1 MNPNTAA
8 AAEQCCPITVV
19 GGGLAG
25 CAMAWALHVRGRE
38 VLVVDRAQRVT
49 SSKVAAGI
57 INPVTGP
64 NLTKA
69 WRFEELWPA
78 ALDFYTSI
86 EEQSGKQ
93 IFHQMPLVRLLDS
106 GHQADKW
113 SKRLQTPGY
122 AECLAACPLD
132 PGKYLRAEY
141 GALTFDRSGYLD
153 IGKFINLTRDLL
165 GDNWR
170 KGELL
175 EEADDGITLFCE
187 GIAGVTNPLF
197 EWVPFKPAKGE
208 ILTLH
213 ITGLAQDRIINR
225 GGVWLL
231 PIGGDKFRCGAT
243 YHWGATDCDTTEAGR
258 KEIQTRL
265 ARLLE
270 LPHEVVD
277 HQAAVRP
284 VIRESRLL
292 CGMHP
297 THPRVGFFNG
307 LGSKG
312 VLSAPFFAGNF
323 AEYLCGRGTIDP
335 EVDLC
340 GNI

>member
-1 MNPNTAA
+1 MSTNAGSA
-8 AAEQCCPITVV
+8 GQCCPITIV

-25 CAMAWALHVRGRE
+25 CAMAWALRARDRK
-38 VLVVDRAQRVT
+38 VLVVDRGQRVT

-78 ALDFYTSI
+78 ALSFYRSI
-86 EEQSGKQ
+86 QEQTGRQ

-106 GHQADKW
+106 GQQANKW
-113 SKRLQTPGY
+113 SRRLQTPGY

-132 PGKYLRAEY
+132 PGKNLRAEY
-141 GALTFDRSGYLD
+141 GALTFDHAGYLD
-153 IGKFINLTRDLL
+153 IREFITLTRDLL

-170 KGELL
+170 NGELL
-175 EEADDGITLFCE
+175 EAEADGITLFCE
-187 GIAGVTNPLF
+187 GIAGAANPLF
-197 EWVPFKPAKGE
+197 EWLPFKPAKGE

-213 ITGLAQDRIINR
+213 IPGLEQDRIVNR

-231 PIGGDKFRCGAT
+231 PVGGEKFRCGAT
-243 YHWGATDCDTTEAGR
+243 YHWGATDCEPTPEGR
-258 KEIQTRL
+258 EEIETRL
-265 ARLLE
+265 GRLLQ
-270 LPHEVVD
+270 LSHEVVD
-277 HQAAVRP
+277 HEAAVRP
-284 VIRESRLL
+284 VVRESRLL

-297 THPRVGFFNG
+297 AHGRIGFFNG

-312 VLSAPFFAGNF
+312 VLSAPFFAENF
-323 AEYLCGRGTIDP
+323 AEHLCGRGAIDP

-340 GNI
+340 RNI

>member
-1 MNPNTAA
+1 MNKG
-8 AAEQCCPITVV
+8 AESVGGTCPVTIV

-25 CAMAWALHVRGRE
+25 CIMAWALREHGRE
-38 VLVVDRAQRVT
+38 VLLLDRGDELTASR
-49 SSKVAAGI
+49 VAAGI
-57 INPVTGP
+57 VNPVTGP
-64 NLTKA
+64 KLTKS

-78 ALDFYTSI
+78 ALGFYTSI
-86 EEQSGKQ
+86 EEQTGRQ

-106 GHQADKW
+106 GQQVDKW
-113 SKRLQTPGY
+113 NKRLQTPGY

-132 PGKYLRAEY
+132 PGKYLKSEY
-141 GALTFDRSGYLD
+141 GALTFDRAGYLD
-153 IGKFINLTRDLL
+153 IREFINLTRDML
-165 GDNWR
+165 GDHWR

-175 EEADDGITLFCE
+175 EVADDGITLFCE
-187 GIAGVTNPLF
+187 GIAGGSNPLF
-197 EWVPFKPAKGE
+197 EWMSFKPAKGE

-213 ITGLAQDRIINR
+213 IAGLAQDRIINR

-231 PIGGDKFRCGAT
+231 PVGGEQFRCGAT
-243 YHWGATDCDTTEAGR
+243 YDWGCSDSKPTPEGR
-258 KEIQTRL
+258 QVIEKRL
-265 ARLLE
+265 DRLLQ

-284 VIRESRLL
+284 VVRESKLL

-297 THPRVGFFNG
+297 AHDRIGFFNG

-312 VLSAPFFAGNF
+312 VLNAPFFARNF
-323 AEYLCGRGTIDP
+323 ADYLCGHGVIDP
-335 EVDLC
+335 EVDLR